1 MKKFIACTLL
11 SVLLFNLQVSAEM
24 RFRLSADSDEVIG
37 TGAELGVNEI
47 VKIIVLKEG
56 NIDTND
62 IQQVQDNLLYFNVLT
77 KGEAGKAVSERIDFS
92 AFEENKIYKVFAIE
106 AFTSDSNTAIKDFGD
121 RYAEIGYAG
130 LVTRAQYVQDIR
142 NALSVSAEK
151 VAEEL
156 EAKGIFIGID
166 YDMFKLAS
174 AERVAETM
182 FSDKG
187 RLNLAELDIKTL
199 AGYIDDAVLG
209 DVLNGANSGQVS
221 TEYISELIY
230 NDARYADIKTA
241 FAKIPEDKKAN
252 ILSDISKKSL
262 TNYAQLE
269 QEIKN
274 SAVINA
280 FNYTDANAENLYQL
294 LCDFASV
301 VEPNLNIGKLSAL
314 NSSARSIAVKNLS
327 DKKYATVQELK
338 NAIDGIK
345 TSDTIINAP
354 AGGGVGGGGGS
365 AIPTSGGHQ
374 GITLTPFSDME
385 QYKWAE
391 DALYYLSQKNIVSGY
406 GDNTFKPEN
415 NITRAE
421 FVKIIVSC
429 FFDEYEGAE
438 MPFADVGA
446 DKWYSKYIAA
456 ALAQKIVSGLSET
469 EFGPD
474 RYMTRQDMA
483 VVLYNTAKIID
494 FDTDTEKADIADDS
508 DISEYAKE
516 AVYALKNAGVIN
528 GYEDGSFRPKNNA
541 NRAETV
547 QMVYNFLIKR
557 GELANEE

>member
-1 MKKFIACTLL
+1 MKKFIACALL

-47 VKIIVLKEG
+47 VKIIVLKGG

-77 KGEAGKAVSERIDFS
+77 RETTSGAVDKTIDFS

-106 AFTSDSNTAIKDFGD
+106 AFTSDSNIVNKDFGD
-121 RYAEIGYAG
+121 RYTEIGYAG
-130 LVTRAQYVQDIR
+130 LASRNQYMQDIR
-142 NALSVSAEK
+142 SALGISAEK
-151 VAEEL
+151 VKEEL
-156 EAKGIFIGID
+156 VAKGIFMGID
-166 YDMFKLAS
+166 YEMFKLAS

-280 FNYTDANAENLYQL
+280 FNYADANAEILYQL
-294 LCDFASV
+294 LCDFATV

-327 DKKYATVQELK
+327 DKKYATVEALK
-338 NAIDGIK
+338 NAIDEIK

-354 AGGGVGGGGGS
+354 AGGGGGGGGS

-391 DALYYLSQKNIVSGY
+391 DALYYLAQKNIDSGY
-406 GDNTFKPEN
+406 GDNTFKPEK

-429 FFDEYEGAE
+429 FFDEDEGAE

-494 FDTDTEKADIADDS
+494 FDTDTEKADIADDG